1 METAGEMKLLH
12 VLDNYAHVER
22 SSTLSWGGLRL
33 KGEVSLDQGNLIDL
47 RSVFRNCLL
56 KRSLVE
62 ASFTNNILWK
72 CVKDEAALCQKR
84 TLWDVRY
91 LQKQMVRLDRYLHRM
106 Q

>member
-72 CVKDEAALCQKR
+72 CVKDESALCQKR
-84 TLWDVRY
+84 KFLTSCCI
-91 LQKQMVRLDRYLHRM
+91 RLRGADQR
-106 Q
+106 